1 VNGISTAIGKLYH
14 LRLQVEC
21 TLFCNLQ
28 SRVRTH
34 AVLVI
39 GLYELLGN
47 LEALEFV
54 FGQTVDKMYV
64 FNKIFKKHIH
74 TVFSSTSLIIL
85 QAYHQYGVGSYPA
98 L

>member
-1 VNGISTAIGKLYH
+1 
-14 LRLQVEC
+14 
-21 TLFCNLQ
+21 
-28 SRVRTH
+28 
-34 AVLVI
+34 VI

-74 TVFSSTSLIIL
+74 TEFSSTSLIIFICSTDGL
-85 QAYHQYGVGSYPA
+85 PGILSNGGLDDDWVISVHHDTLLFKCSNSLSASLELVLKNS
-98 L
+98 